1 MSSRVWS
8 GVFLAAVLAAFGCAS
23 SGGPSVEDGKE
34 PGGPVVA
41 GIEISDSCVMSM
53 FVRGR
58 DNTRTLA
65 CRLQRQLA
73 ELSER
78 VEGLS
83 IAELGAGD
91 KAVVDNFAGEVV
103 PIDDL
108 RAVRAGPGVSNVLS
122 VEPIEAQDL
131 ADKLAAMRAAVDD
144 ALDDGDF
151 DRAQEALFISGL
163 SYEGE
168 VVVSSETRIDGTDE
182 VVVIEERRR
191 VQRSDGRMSLSELE
205 KALAPM
211 RDLLLKQKVRFTEAG
226 ELGVSAIES
235 AVATLPSGSWKTL
248 LSRQIAEVK
257 SDREGPLGE
266 WSALEKPYA
275 DLIRFFPPQDAED
288 GDQYFTFTL
297 PDDAP
302 ADTYATLRAL
312 INEAEVESRALA
324 GRYKPLFR
332 TARWGDFLNT
342 LETLKHQFDG
352 SWEVDERFGFN
363 LSSYG
368 KGRVIMDD
376 RTTAT
381 TARNEF
387 SGEVPEGI
395 PGSPNNRLTI
405 HHPSGDPYYYGSIG
419 TTVLDLHAAA
429 PGLSKVPAH
438 GLPFSRTRSFWME
451 GHKEAVGDRLPQAFG
466 HITVMDNEWRDDRLG
481 VLADTWLGWGSWVRL
496 LRGTGTSSHRVDMGS
511 FVVMS
516 EATFKH
522 PATGASQIDVPAI
535 GPWSAC
541 PRVVAAGG
549 ACDVSYV
556 KANVDSLVWSG
567 TTQGIYAVEENETK
581 KAGLFRGLA
590 EMQFVSVASEAANPE
605 LKLTLSQLDS
615 MDMREG
621 STLSWGTGGGLPVS
635 TLVYN
640 IGGTPVWREIPD
652 DIKDVAGAGSRP
664 LGSFAGSLANARNEG
679 GVSVVGYAKG
689 TFLASGELRLSSAGT
704 NVDGAIQP
712 AFYRGADHVAGIY
725 NYGSYSP
732 GSRVGLSG
740 AFAASR
746 DR

>member
-8 GVFLAAVLAAFGCAS
+8 VVFLVAVLAVLGCAS
-23 SGGPSVEDGKE
+23 SGGLSVEDGKE

-41 GIEISDSCVMSM
+41 GIEISDECVMSM
-53 FVRGR
+53 FVRRRPAGQV
-58 DNTRTLA
+58 DERTLA

-78 VEGLS
+78 VDGLS
-83 IAELGAGD
+83 IADLGAGD
-91 KAVVDNFAGEVV
+91 KAVVDKFAGEMV

-108 RAVRAGPGVSNVLS
+108 RAVRAGPGVNNVLS
-122 VEPIEAQDL
+122 VEPIKTQDL
-131 ADKLAAMRAAVDD
+131 ADKLAEMRSEVDD
-144 ALDDGDF
+144 ALGDGDF

-168 VVVSSETRIDGTDE
+168 VVVSSESRIDGSDE
-182 VVVIEERRR
+182 VVVTEVRRR
-191 VQRSDGRMSLSELE
+191 VQRSDGRMSLSELQ

-211 RDLLLKQKVRFTEAG
+211 RDLLLKQKVRFTDAG
-226 ELGVSAIES
+226 DSGISAIET
-235 AVATLPSGSWKTL
+235 AVATLPPGDWKRL
-248 LSRQIAEVK
+248 LNRQIAEVK
-257 SDREGPLGE
+257 SDRQGPLAE
-266 WSALEKPYA
+266 WSDLERPYA
-275 DLIRFFPPQDAED
+275 DLIKFFPPQDAEN
-288 GDQYFTFTL
+288 GDQYFTFFL
-297 PDDAP
+297 PVNPP
-302 ADTYATLRAL
+302 ANTNTYATLRAL
-312 INEAEVESRALA
+312 INEAEVKSRALA

-352 SWEVDERFGFN
+352 SWKKDERFGFN

-368 KGRVIMDD
+368 KGRVEMDD
-376 RTTAT
+376 LTVAGRAG
-381 TARNEF
+381 NEF
-387 SGEVPEGI
+387 SGEVPEGT

-405 HHPSGDPYYYGSIG
+405 HHSSDDRYYDGITR

-451 GHKEAVGDRLPQAFG
+451 GHKAQAFG
-466 HITVMDNEWRDDRLG
+466 HVTVMDNDWRDDRLG

-522 PATGASQIDVPAI
+522 PATGTPQIDVPAI

-541 PRVVAAGG
+541 PRLVAAGDV
-549 ACDVSYV
+549 CDVSYV

-590 EMQFVSVASEAANPE
+590 EMQFVSGASEAANPE
-605 LKLTLSQLDS
+605 LKLTLSDLDS

-621 STLSWGTGGGLPVS
+621 NTLSWGTGGGLPVS

-652 DIKDVAGAGSRP
+652 DVKDVEGAGNRP
-664 LGSFAGSLANARNEG
+664 LGSFAGSVANARNDG

-704 NVDGAIQP
+704 NADGSIQP